1 MVLTRQ
7 EKENEI
13 LQLHNQGK
21 TYKEIA
27 EIVRVS
33 PRDIKPVLLK
43 AEKEREK
50 ELGVNFQEGDNCGTG
65 DRKTQKAYA
74 FSQAYRLFSEG
85 KTPLDVAIELSLKEP
100 EVTRYYRQ
108 YWKLSQMHSLNIVY
122 EEIGDSIIHIP
133 KIHRKI
139 KAAGMGVD
147 QAINLIKNA
156 NNHLPSLEQKYHKLK
171 KDVNLLESR
180 KSVEYKT
187 LNDLHGQIDASE
199 KVLEWLKKSCE
210 EEEAKL
216 DHLESEEISL
226 KRLVKC
232 FKNSNEEYLK
242 IKRIVQNKIIDL
254 LLDAK
259 SILKLAL
266 YSLKESMKKDPQKYI
281 NLIYYDRSFSAGN
294 NAWQYT
300 GYNYR
305 LRQSYASFNNFD
317 EEYSTLLE
325 DAEKLYN
332 KLVKEWTEQVL
343 KEYSIK
349 NGSTH
354 NKLLSADEERQQ
366 HYEPSIGLSLPLAIS
381 DNQAVHA
388 IGVNRVFVGTE
399 F

>member
-1 MVLTRQ
+1 VVLETAKHKRHTLSVTLTVSFQ
-7 EKENEI
+7 K
-13 LQLHNQGK
+13 
-21 TYKEIA
+21 
-27 EIVRVS
+27 VR
-33 PRDIKPVLLK
+33 PLW
-43 AEKEREK
+43 
-50 ELGVNFQEGDNCGTG
+50 
-65 DRKTQKAYA
+65 
-74 FSQAYRLFSEG
+74 RL
-85 KTPLDVAIELSLKEP
+85 AIELSLKEP

-199 KVLEWLKKSCE
+199 KVLEWLRESC

-388 IGVNRVFVGTE
+388 IGVNRVFVRTE